1 MDQTPETIVTELET
15 FDSTLMMPGFGVDA
29 VAAGRAVEHAI
40 ANAKDL
46 GLHLKE
52 VVVARGQLVLRGE
65 AEPGKLKAGVEA
77 IAKAVHAIHRAKN
90 GNAPS
95 ALPRSAEER
104 S

>member
-1 MDQTPETIVTELET
+1 MDQTPETIVTELEK
-15 FDSTLMMPGFGVDA
+15 FDSTLVMAGFGLDA
-29 VAAGRAVEHAI
+29 VAAGRAVEHVI
-40 ANAKDL
+40 ANGKDL

-65 AEPGKLKAGVEA
+65 AEPGKLKAGVA
-77 IAKAVHAIHRAKN
+77 ALSQAVYAIHRAKN
-90 GNAPS
+90 GNAPA